1 MADPLMVR
9 SEGLKPAFFFFF
21 FFQQCHVQGCHYR
34 MISMRKWQK
43 RLRGPQRGDSRL
55 TFSIIGADS
64 SCQFPTSFFC
74 LCFILLLLFF
84 FKFYLCMNQRGEHS
98 ERVRHFQNCHLVPNC
113 FLLVFQEQKRNEIMK
128 ASLKIDVAEDE
139 LSSQSE

>member
-21 FFQQCHVQGCHYR
+21 FFSTMPR
-34 MISMRKWQK
+34 TRLPLPDDFDAEMAEKAARTAK
-43 RLRGPQRGDSRL
+43 RW
-55 TFSIIGADS
+55 
-64 SCQFPTSFFC
+64 FPTDVFNHWGRFLLSVSHVFF
-74 LCFILLLLFF
+74 LFMFHFVVAFF